1 MTVVEIEAKNFKTEV
16 LDQKGKVFVDFYA
29 DWCGPCRMMA
39 PVLDELAKEKTNVK
53 ICKINVDESGDLAQ
67 QYGVMSIPTFVL
79 FEDGQVKSKIVGGRS
94 KEELSKLLD

>member
-1 MTVVEIEAKNFKTEV
+1 MTVVKIEAKNFKTEV
-16 LDQKGKVFVDFYA
+16 LDTKGKVFVDFYA

-39 PVLDELAKEKTNVK
+39 PVLDELAKEKTDVK
-53 ICKINVDESGDLAQ
+53 ICKINVDESEDLAR
-67 QYGVMSIPTFVL
+67 QYGIMSIPTFVL

>member
-1 MTVVEIEAKNFKTEV
+1 MTVVKIEAKNFKTEV
-16 LDQKGKVFVDFYA
+16 LDTKGKVFVDFYA

-39 PVLDELAKEKTNVK
+39 PVLDELAKEQTNVK
-53 ICKINVDESGDLAQ
+53 ICKINVDESEDLAR
-67 QYGVMSIPTFVL
+67 QYGIMSIPTFVL